1 MQQGTNQA
9 KTELQLFVTI
19 LKKKKKVRVLF
30 QINFSLL
37 KPQLSY
43 SFCLQRQHQGS
54 SA

>member
-19 LKKKKKVRVLF
+19 LKKKKVRVLF